1 MAAGEYT
8 KIPLEL
14 IDLTATLIATLI
26 TGHSYSYFLFGPA
39 ITFPSSPTRSHSPT
53 SNSFH
58 ATLHHDV
65 AFIRR
70 VLRRAQISCT
80 ELILSLFYID
90 RFFHATKERQGGLRR
105 KSRLDGAESSSSSS
119 GSEIEAE
126 SGTESASGEG
136 EGKSGKADGWSTRDL
151 FMASIVVADKFLW
164 VLFSFPPF
172 PARMHFV
179 FIADATWP
187 NKEWSVS
194 TSSHYT
200 PSDLT
205 HLERRFLT
213 SLDYRLFVTEQ
224 QYRDFV
230 AYLEVLLHLNEL
242 LRRGFSSALSYKDVR
257 VLSQYILPAYMKRL
271 RMNPLR
277 PIQAMLLVAGYTA
290 AIYMV
295 YVAGLAIVAA
305 VGWVVRE
312 AWARV
317 VREQV
322 VAWWR
327 WWMWAQEKAAVQGW
341 VWSGHPA
348 GWGVGLVEGAMGGA
362 VYARNV
368 AGLEC
373 VVQREIVLSAV
384 GDVNIGLGVE
394 E

>member
-1 MAAGEYT
+1 MAKRRSKRASKRKEQSRRDKTNRLFDRTTSEPFREYCQFLESVRSHGMAAGEYT

-151 FMASIVVADKFLW
+151 FMASIVVADKFLC
-164 VLFSFPPF
+164 LTEPMQPGLTKNGPSRPPRTTP
-172 PARMHFV
+172 PA
-179 FIADATWP
+179 
-187 NKEWSVS
+187 
-194 TSSHYT
+194 
-200 PSDLT
+200 
-205 HLERRFLT
+205 
-213 SLDYRLFVTEQ
+213 
-224 QYRDFV
+224 
-230 AYLEVLLHLNEL
+230 
-242 LRRGFSSALSYKDVR
+242 
-257 VLSQYILPAYMKRL
+257 ILPTS
-271 RMNPLR
+271 N
-277 PIQAMLLVAGYTA
+277 
-290 AIYMV
+290 
-295 YVAGLAIVAA
+295 
-305 VGWVVRE
+305 
-312 AWARV
+312 
-317 VREQV
+317 
-322 VAWWR
+322 
-327 WWMWAQEKAAVQGW
+327 
-341 VWSGHPA
+341 
-348 GWGVGLVEGAMGGA
+348 GA
-362 VYARNV
+362 
-368 AGLEC
+368 
-373 VVQREIVLSAV
+373 S
-384 GDVNIGLGVE
+384 
-394 E
+394 